1 MLYMKKMIFSVMLV
15 VLCIIAA
22 TAATDGRVIR
32 QSLPAIEL
40 TDRTVNAVLNDSI
53 VPIAVGSGY
62 DRCCGQIV
70 LKIYCTDK
78 WYSVWPVKYY
88 IEIEAVDSRPV
99 SISELKEDKRY
110 EAANF
115 YGMEVGGVPILVVDM
130 TDGMAT
136 RPVKDTIT
144 IYYYPVCKVND
155 RKSNCYRYAVGDR
168 ETYLDSYSIGG
179 TRYLKGYMPIYKEL
193 D

>member
-1 MLYMKKMIFSVMLV
+1 MKRMIFSVTMV

-22 TAATDGRVIR
+22 AAATDGRVIR
-32 QSLPAIEL
+32 QSLPAVEL
-40 TDRTVNAVLNDSI
+40 TDSTVNAVLGDSI
-53 VPIAVGSGY
+53 VPIAVGNGY
-62 DRCCGQIV
+62 DRYRSQIV

-78 WYSVWPVKYY
+78 WYSIWPVKYY
-88 IEIEAVDSRPV
+88 IEIEAIDYRPV

-115 YGMEVGGVPILVVDM
+115 YGMEVGGIPILVVDM

-136 RPVKDTIT
+136 RPVKDTVT
-144 IYYYPVCKVND
+144 IYYDPACEVND

-168 ETYLDSYSIGG
+168 ETYLDSYLIGG
-179 TRYLKGYMPIYKEL
+179 AGYLKDYTPAYREL
-193 D
+193 E

>member
-1 MLYMKKMIFSVMLV
+1 MKKMIFSVMLV

-40 TDRTVNAVLNDSI
+40 TDSTVNAVLNDSI
-53 VPIAVGSGY
+53 VPIAVGNGY
-62 DRCCGQIV
+62 DRYGGQIV

-144 IYYYPVCKVND
+144 IYYYPVCEVND

-179 TRYLKGYMPIYKEL
+179 ARYLKGYMPIYKEL